1 MPNNEKKENKKQK
14 QPYTVEDA
22 LKIADDIMDLGKEKK
37 YNMGAF
43 IHGMVFALEY
53 AQFVYNIPPKQIA
66 EIKRSCRKYFQEME
80 KMKQNEKNR

>member
-22 LKIADDIMDLGKEKK
+22 LKIADDIMDMGKEKK